1 MNVEHI
7 QNWDQF
13 LNIYIIFNYLKVQV
27 IEDDKV
33 NRSGQFQ
40 TTSRGSVP
48 PLVTTD
54 FITQDQGKYIPDTV
68 PVLIIYRLLLSNHLS
83 S

>member
-7 QNWDQF
+7 QDWDQF

-40 TTSRGSVP
+40 T
-48 PLVTTD
+48 
-54 FITQDQGKYIPDTV
+54 
-68 PVLIIYRLLLSNHLS
+68 
-83 S
+83 

>member
-7 QNWDQF
+7 QDWDQF

-54 FITQDQGKYIPDTV
+54 FITQDQGKYITLHV
-68 PVLIIYRLLLSNHLS
+68 MMYIFFF
-83 S
+83 